1 MCRCPFLRETRLNLN
16 KLNQPLSSC
25 KLNEKKKAASFNRTK
40 DVVLLEYYLFL
51 LPKKKK
57 CNDRSAKRWNTK
69 LFVGTA
75 N

>member
-16 KLNQPLSSC
+16 ELNQPLLSC

-40 DVVLLEYYLFL
+40 DVVLLESYLFL
-51 LPKKKK
+51 LPKKN
-57 CNDRSAKRWNTK
+57 CSDRSAKRWNTK